1 MLALAFFQRGVY
13 GGVEYTFTLE
23 NFARVFDP
31 LYAGIFLNSA
41 RIAGI
46 ATTIAVVLGYAAAYA
61 IASCRRSLQPVLL
74 FFAVL
79 PFWSNYLIRTYAWI
93 VLLNREGLVTQLL
106 RWFGYEGE
114 PPSMLY
120 TEGAVIAGLVYN
132 YLPFVILACYAPL
145 SRLNPELAEASRDL
159 GGSAFTTFRRIIL
172 PLTLPGIAAGA
183 VFVFVLSIGNF
194 VTPALLGGGRFQMI
208 GNLVY
213 DQFLTA
219 NDWPFGAALSMALIA
234 IMMLLL
240 LVQAYASDR
249 ASTRTAPRQGG
260 RVMAERSAAARR
272 SGAAVL
278 VAIFAFLYVPIAVLV
293 ALSFNE
299 GGLPTVWS
307 GFSTKW
313 YVSLAVQPGHLVG
326 GAQHADRRR
335 RIDRHR
341 DAARHAARH
350 RHRDAAAARD
360 GARGAGVRADDH
372 SRHRARGRAALLLLH
387 ARRHPGPAHDRAGA
401 CRVQPR
407 LRLRGGACAAEI
419 LRLVDHRSVGRSRR
433 LGLHH
438 LPKGH
443 TAGNPAGSRSP
454 ARCSPSRCRSTSSSS
469 PSSPPAQAARPPP
482 CRCRSIR

>member
-1 MLALAFFQRGVY
+1 MTATGTRPAFLMAPALAWLVGLMVIPCGLVLALAFFQRGIY
-13 GGVEYTFTLE
+13 GGVDYSFTLE
-23 NFARVFDP
+23 NFSRVFDP
-31 LYAGIFLNSA
+31 LYAGIFLRSA
-41 RIAGI
+41 RIAGT
-46 ATTIAVVLGYAAAYA
+46 ATAIAVVLGYAAAYA

-159 GGSAFTTFRRIIL
+159 GGSAFITFRRIVL

-249 ASTRTAPRQGG
+249 ASTRTAP
-260 RVMAERSAAARR
+260 ARED
-272 SGAAVL
+272 V
-278 VAIFAFLYVPIAVLV
+278 
-293 ALSFNE
+293 
-299 GGLPTVWS
+299 
-307 GFSTKW
+307 
-313 YVSLAVQPGHLVG
+313 
-326 GAQHADRRR
+326 
-335 RIDRHR
+335 
-341 DAARHAARH
+341 
-350 RHRDAAAARD
+350 
-360 GARGAGVRADDH
+360 
-372 SRHRARGRAALLLLH
+372 
-387 ARRHPGPAHDRAGA
+387 
-401 CRVQPR
+401 
-407 LRLRGGACAAEI
+407 
-419 LRLVDHRSVGRSRR
+419 
-433 LGLHH
+433 
-438 LPKGH
+438 
-443 TAGNPAGSRSP
+443 
-454 ARCSPSRCRSTSSSS
+454 
-469 PSSPPAQAARPPP
+469 
-482 CRCRSIR
+482 

>member
-1 MLALAFFQRGVY
+1 MTATGTRPAFLMAPALAWLVGLMVIPCGLVLALAFFQRGIY
-13 GGVEYTFTLE
+13 GGVDYSFTLE
-23 NFARVFDP
+23 NFSRVFDP
-31 LYAGIFLNSA
+31 LYAGIFLRSA
-41 RIAGI
+41 RIAGT
-46 ATTIAVVLGYAAAYA
+46 ATAIAVVLGYAAAYA

-159 GGSAFTTFRRIIL
+159 GGSAFITFRRIVL

-240 LVQAYASDR
+240 FVQAYASDR
-249 ASTRTAPRQGG
+249 ASTRTAP
-260 RVMAERSAAARR
+260 AR
-272 SGAAVL
+272 
-278 VAIFAFLYVPIAVLV
+278 
-293 ALSFNE
+293 E
-299 GGLPTVWS
+299 
-307 GFSTKW
+307 
-313 YVSLAVQPGHLVG
+313 
-326 GAQHADRRR
+326 
-335 RIDRHR
+335 
-341 DAARHAARH
+341 DA
-350 RHRDAAAARD
+350 
-360 GARGAGVRADDH
+360 
-372 SRHRARGRAALLLLH
+372 
-387 ARRHPGPAHDRAGA
+387 
-401 CRVQPR
+401 
-407 LRLRGGACAAEI
+407 
-419 LRLVDHRSVGRSRR
+419 
-433 LGLHH
+433 
-438 LPKGH
+438 
-443 TAGNPAGSRSP
+443 
-454 ARCSPSRCRSTSSSS
+454 
-469 PSSPPAQAARPPP
+469 
-482 CRCRSIR
+482 